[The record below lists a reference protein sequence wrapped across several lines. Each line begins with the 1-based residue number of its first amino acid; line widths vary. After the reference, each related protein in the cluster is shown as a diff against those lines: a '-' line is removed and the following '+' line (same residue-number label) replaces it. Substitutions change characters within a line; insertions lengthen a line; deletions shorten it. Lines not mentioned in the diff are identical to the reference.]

1 MFDVI
6 HCARRIFCRFCSGN
20 HVAKDAGICKSTV
33 CGGMEVDAVE
43 TVIELIRCSLST
55 DLEGFLYVYYMIN
68 FTNIRIGLFLEKI
81 FNSGYQE

>member
-1 MFDVI
+1 
-6 HCARRIFCRFCSGN
+6 
-20 HVAKDAGICKSTV
+20 
-33 CGGMEVDAVE
+33 MEVDAVE

-68 FTNIRIGLFLEKI
+68 FTNIRIGLFPEKI